1 MLLKTGVTRHGR
13 VVFYDYDEIC
23 YMTEVDFP
31 RHPAAALSGRRT
43 CQRTV
48 VQRLAG
54 RCFPEEFRHW
64 LCADPRIG
72 PLFEEMH
79 ADLFRADYWRA
90 LQNRMREGHVEDVYA
105 YRRRQRFSVRY
116 GRCFLSKASI

>member
-1 MLLKTGVTRHGR
+1 M
-13 VVFYDYDEIC
+13 FYDYDEIC
-23 YMTEVDFP
+23 YMTEVIFATS
-31 RHPAAALSGRRT
+31 RCRATRKTNLPANRGTASGN
-43 CQRTV
+43 
-48 VQRLAG
+48 L
-54 RCFPEEFRHW
+54 FPEEFRHW

-90 LQNRMREGHVEDVYA
+90 LQNRIREGHVEDVYA

-116 GRCFLSKASI
+116 SYKIRGEKVSVFHRTPASLPSPL